1 MPRTKKAE
9 RGTRGEPW
17 YRKFND
23 TWYVDFNDKQTAIK
37 DEGGGNV
44 KGAGNRE
51 SAKRCWVL
59 MQARMLAPEKGAD
72 NPVRM
77 VFGLFLDYIQKDRTD
92 AYTAYKRTLVG
103 FSDTLPERDFLVR
116 DITAFHVD
124 RWLEEHPDWSSNTR
138 ATYIAH
144 IMAAFNWAAEPH
156 RRLIPANPLAGFKKP
171 RRRSRGAEA
180 LVSANGQT
188 RGAVLRGVPRDDLLS
203 REIVAKNV
211 VQGDLVEFSRKPGV
225 VIGEQ
230 LRRAMRLRVGDM
242 LTVVTHRLNDS
253 GIIAPRYT
261 DYEVLASFSSRRYE
275 FDNTLIFVPLQAL
288 QEELEYGPETVSSI
302 DLELMDAA
310 AAPALAARLAKSL
323 ERDDLRIADWLSLNS
338 RFAGALQVERV
349 MMFIILTLI
358 VLVAAMNVVASFTML
373 VRVKRGS
380 IAILRTMGAG
390 PGTIMRAFFMSAAAV
405 GLVGTTIG
413 TALGL
418 LVCAS
423 MPTII
428 GTLTRMTNAGG
439 SGANWGEIEFIA
451 SMPVRV
457 QATEVVAV
465 AIVAVVLSLAAAA
478 YPAWRSTRVEPVE
491 GLRYE

>member
-1 MPRTKKAE
+1 MSE
-9 RGTRGEPW
+9 RIPAVE
-17 YRKFND
+17 
-23 TWYVDFNDKQTAIK
+23 
-37 DEGGGNV
+37 
-44 KGAGNRE
+44 
-51 SAKRCWVL
+51 
-59 MQARMLAPEKGAD
+59 
-72 NPVRM
+72 
-77 VFGLFLDYIQKDRTD
+77 
-92 AYTAYKRTLVG
+92 
-103 FSDTLPERDFLVR
+103 
-116 DITAFHVD
+116 
-124 RWLEEHPDWSSNTR
+124 RWLAWRYLATRQREGFVSFIAIFSLIGVALGVATLIVVLSVMGGFRELLIGRIIGMNGHIVVMARDGLLQAKPDLL
-138 ATYIAH
+138 
-144 IMAAFNWAAEPH
+144 AALQTVPGVV
-156 RRLIPANPLAGFKKP
+156 RVRLTLE
-171 RRRSRGAEA
+171 RQA

>member
-1 MPRTKKAE
+1 MARDGLLQAKPDLLAVLQSVPNVRGVRLTLE
-9 RGTRGEPW
+9 R
-17 YRKFND
+17 
-23 TWYVDFNDKQTAIK
+23 Q
-37 DEGGGNV
+37 
-44 KGAGNRE
+44 
-51 SAKRCWVL
+51 
-59 MQARMLAPEKGAD
+59 
-72 NPVRM
+72 
-77 VFGLFLDYIQKDRTD
+77 
-92 AYTAYKRTLVG
+92 
-103 FSDTLPERDFLVR
+103 
-116 DITAFHVD
+116 
-124 RWLEEHPDWSSNTR
+124 
-138 ATYIAH
+138 
-144 IMAAFNWAAEPH
+144 
-156 RRLIPANPLAGFKKP
+156 
-171 RRRSRGAEA
+171 A

-203 REIVAKNV
+203 RQIVASNI
-211 VQGDLVEFSRKPGV
+211 VQGDIAEFGRKPGV

-242 LTVVTHRLNDS
+242 ITVVTHRLNES
-253 GIIAPRYT
+253 GTIAPRYT

-275 FDNTLIFVPLQAL
+275 FDNALVFVPLQAL

-310 AAPALAARLAKSL
+310 AAPALAARLAKTL
-323 ERDDLRIADWLSLNS
+323 GRDDLKIADWLSLNS

-349 MMFIILTLI
+349 MMFIILSLI

-390 PGTIMRAFFMSAAAV
+390 SGTIMRAFFMSAAAV
-405 GLVGTTIG
+405 GLVGTIIG

-423 MPTII
+423 MPAII
-428 GTLTRMTNAGG
+428 GALTRMTNAGG
-439 SGANWGEIEFIA
+439 SGVNWVEIEFIA

-465 AIVAVVLSLAAAA
+465 AIVAIVLSLAAAA
-478 YPAWRSTRVEPVE
+478 YPAWRSTRVEPVK